1 MSHNQKPASTQKYL
15 QISGIEQDLIILSS
29 GGIRQV
35 IRAYPIN
42 FDLKSEQEQNAII
55 YGYQTFLNSLQ
66 FPIQIVVRSKKLDLE
81 RYLVKLES
89 QTKNITNNLLQIQAQ
104 DYIGFVRRLIQI
116 ANIMSKQ
123 FLVVVGYDNPVKS
136 GGVLSNLLATRGQIQ
151 LNEARLKTF
160 KQELGNRTGA
170 VMAGLNSVGVRSEI
184 LNTQQLIELF
194 YNIYNPEESMTE
206 RLAPV
211 EELEAEVVQ
220 TGADVAQKFTVP
232 KAPEPTAP
240 TQTASISQKQ
250 DHQIAAKQADKEAH
264 ESPAADLASM
274 FDDE

>member
-1 MSHNQKPASTQKYL
+1 MSHNQGPASAQKYL
-15 QISGIEQDLIILSS
+15 HISGIEQDLIILSS

-55 YGYQTFLNSLQ
+55 YSYQTFLNSLQ

-104 DYIGFVRRLIQI
+104 DYISFVRRLIQI

-136 GGVLSNLLATRGQIQ
+136 GGVLSNLLTTRGQIQ
-151 LNEARLKTF
+151 LNEAQLKTF

-211 EELEAEVVQ
+211 EELEAEVVR
-220 TGADVAQKFTVP
+220 TGNDVAQKFAVP
-232 KAPEPTAP
+232 EAPLPTAP
-240 TQTASISQKQ
+240 VQTATTSEKQ
-250 DHQIAAKQADKEAH
+250 
-264 ESPAADLASM
+264 ESPATDLASM
-274 FDDE
+274 FNDE